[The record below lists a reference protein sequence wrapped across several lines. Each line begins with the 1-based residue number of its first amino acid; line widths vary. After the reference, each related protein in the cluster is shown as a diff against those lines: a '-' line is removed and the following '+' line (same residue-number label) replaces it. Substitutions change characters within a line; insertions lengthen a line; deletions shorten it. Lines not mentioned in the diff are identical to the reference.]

1 MAPATAGQGGRG
13 EGRHGVVNF
22 QLDHGPFIYANIRCF
37 QLLLP
42 IIFAN
47 YNLNHL
53 NHLVLQVLLA
63 NSNQLSS
70 LGGLSGLSHLQE
82 LSLKDNYLGPA
93 LTCFSLPASLLR
105 LHLDS
110 NSIRQLGGAA
120 GTCLPQ
126 LGGAAGAC
134 LPQLGGAAGACL
146 PQLGGAAG
154 TCLPQLQ
161 HLGLA
166 QNELHSLL
174 GASLPL
180 LAPLLSSLDL
190 SGNCLSSL
198 QGLGCLPCLTALD
211 VSRNALT
218 SLEGLQGCTRLI
230 GLDASSNQ
238 LSQPGLLPW
247 PSGSSSSSGEAD
259 CTWPYQVLQRLN
271 LSQNALSQLGDLPPL
286 PALTELKLQVG
297 SVCGGGGEESL
308 DFLGIMNIVFG

>member
-22 QLDHGPFIYANIRCF
+22 QLDHGPFIFANIRCF

-42 IIFAN
+42 IILAN
-47 YNLNHL
+47 YNLNHP

-63 NSNQLSS
+63 NSNHLSS
-70 LGGLSGLSHLQE
+70 LYGLSGLSHLQE

-93 LTCFSLPASLLR
+93 LTCLTLPTSLLR

-110 NSIRQLGGAA
+110 NGIRQLGGAA
-120 GTCLPQ
+120 G
-126 LGGAAGAC
+126 AR
-134 LPQLGGAAGACL
+134 
-146 PQLGGAAG
+146 
-154 TCLPQLQ
+154 LPQLQ